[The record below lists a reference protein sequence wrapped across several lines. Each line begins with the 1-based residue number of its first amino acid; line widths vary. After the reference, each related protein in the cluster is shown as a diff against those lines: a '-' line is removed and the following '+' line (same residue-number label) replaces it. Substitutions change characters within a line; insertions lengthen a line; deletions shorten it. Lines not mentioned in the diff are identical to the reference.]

1 MKALRYTLLYMVLL
15 LSTLMAASCH
25 KDDLAN
31 DGVQPNSQP
40 ARRTVLV
47 YMAAQNSLYQNAY
60 NDSTEIMSGRQ
71 YIADDDRML
80 VFVDRGGRPC
90 LYRVA
95 RQWAKPQI
103 VKQWDDADFN
113 STDPQRFDEVI
124 RYVKEQFPSREYGL
138 VMWSHA
144 DGWIPAADTSYTALA
159 AQRRPSSFGIDTGKN
174 NMFSDKGTQ
183 MEVTALAQVLSQN
196 AMHLKYI
203 FFDACLMQNLEVD
216 YALRNV
222 ADYVVASPMS
232 IPGAGAYYTHQLR
245 DGLFADDPSHIAKTY
260 YEDVEA
266 KLSSGYSTIGI
277 CISCVRT
284 SVLDTLAQ
292 AMKECLGQSALA
304 GRQSPDMSN
313 VLAYQAYSSVYYYRP
328 HNYDAYQTVQQLFP
342 TEEAERLKSLI
353 DSLVIAHY
361 STNFIFVG
369 PSLYSGTISIPTAT
383 DNYRAVSM
391 FVPQNIYAY
400 NAALSRTGDLNEAFR
415 RTEWYNAIGMS
426 QTGW

>member
-1 MKALRYTLLYMVLL
+1 MNTLRHSLLYTAILL
-15 LSTLMAASCH
+15 CLALAAACS
-25 KDDLAN
+25 KEDGAD
-31 DGVQPNSQP
+31 DGVQPNSQT

-60 NDSTEIMSGRQ
+60 NDSTEIMNGRQ

-103 VKQWDDADFN
+103 VKQWDDTDFN
-113 STDPQRFDEVI
+113 STDPQRFDEVV

-144 DGWIPAADTSYTALA
+144 DGWIPAADTCYA
-159 AQRRPSSFGIDTGKN
+159 ANAAMRRPWSFGIDTGRN
-174 NMFSDKGTQ
+174 DMGANEGTQ
-183 MEVTALAQVLSQN
+183 MEVTALAQVLEQN

-216 YALRNV
+216 YTLRHV

-232 IPGAGAYYTHQLR
+232 IPAAGAYYTHQLR

-260 YEDVEA
+260 HEDVEA
-266 KLSSGYSTIGI
+266 KLSSDYSTIGI

-284 SVLDTLAQ
+284 SALDTLAS
-292 AMKECLGQSALA
+292 ALREWLGQSSLT

-313 VLAYQAYSSVYYYRP
+313 VLAYQAYSNVYYYRP
-328 HNYDAYQTVQQLFP
+328 HNYDAYQTVKQLFP
-342 TEEAERLKSLI
+342 PEGAERLTTLL
-353 DSLVIAHY
+353 DSLVTAHY
-361 STNFIFVG
+361 STERIYVG
-369 PSLYSGTISIPTAT
+369 PSMYYGLITIPTTT

-391 FVPQNIYAY
+391 FVPQTIYSLYA
-400 NAALSRTGDLNEAFR
+400 SQCRSGDLNEAFR
-415 RTEWYNAIGMS
+415 QTEWYKAIGMD